1 MLHAVGRRTVAT
13 RIVIALTG
21 LALAAATAACGSTGG
36 SAGTGPAAA
45 GTAVD
50 STAGFPR
57 RIAHDKG
64 ETAIATKPQRIV
76 ALDNSLVEAVVLL
89 QRPLVGGIASYRNQ
103 KTFPDYLG
111 DAVKQTRDIGP
122 LDNPNLELI
131 ASLRPD
137 LIVSAT
143 VRHDA
148 LYEKLSAIAPTVFV
162 KTTGPIWKDNI
173 TLLGKALGEEDL
185 AARALADYG
194 TRAKKIG
201 AAVNAKAG
209 NPTISVVRFLDGPTR
224 LMAHASFVGILLR
237 DAGLKR
243 PASQDRETFAEEI
256 SEERIDLAD
265 ADRIFVTTYA
275 GGHERKAKFQANPL
289 WQRLRAVQAK
299 QVYEVADELW
309 MTSVSVQGAHFVLD
323 DLARTFAV
331 DPAK

>member
-1 MLHAVGRRTVAT
+1 MLHVPGRQTAARRIAVAVTA
-13 RIVIALTG
+13 
-21 LALAAATAACGSTGG
+21 LALAAGLAACGSTARPDTAKADTATPG
-36 SAGTGPAAA
+36 AA
-45 GTAVD
+45 TE
-50 STAGFPR
+50 AGFPR
-57 RIAHDKG
+57 RVTHDKG
-64 ETAIATKPQRIV
+64 DTELATKPQRIV

-111 DAVKQTRDIGP
+111 EAVRNTKDIGP

-131 ASLRPD
+131 ASLKPD

-148 LYEKLSAIAPTVFV
+148 LYDKLSKIAPTVFV

-173 TLLGKALGEEDL
+173 TLLGKALGEEQR
-185 AARALADYG
+185 ATRALADYQARATRIG
-194 TRAKKIG
+194 T
-201 AAVNAKAG
+201 AVNAKAG
-209 NPTISVVRFLDGPTR
+209 NPTVSVVRFLDGPTR
-224 LMAHASFVGILLR
+224 LMAHASFIGIILR

-243 PASQDRETFAEEI
+243 PASQDKDTFAEEI
-256 SEERIDLAD
+256 SEERIELAD

-275 GGHERKAKFQANPL
+275 GGNDRKAKFQANPL
-289 WQRLRAVQAK
+289 WQRLKAVQAR
-299 QVYEVADELW
+299 QVHEVPDELW

-323 DLARTFAV
+323 DLARVFAV